1 MAPDKAD
8 ALLRQFNETLQQW
21 IVWLDDYSLAALLR
35 KPRPGAWSL
44 GQMYMHLLV
53 STEHFINQTK
63 LAAATDDNREEL
75 MHEHARWMF
84 DRNSFPPGIL
94 EGPDNDGNTPQ
105 PVTKEAIA
113 VRLLRIK
120 DDINSE
126 TVAAALTVSGG
137 KTRHP
142 GLLYF
147 SAPEWLQFAEM
158 HLRHHF
164 HQRQRIEEQLKGATG
179 PEKNPDFRVTG

>member
-1 MAPDKAD
+1 MTPDQAD
-8 ALLRQFNETLQQW
+8 VLRRQFNETLQQW

-53 STEHFINQTK
+53 STEHFIKQAR
-63 LAAATDDNREEL
+63 LAAATDDNREEP
-75 MHEHARWMF
+75 MHDHARRML
-84 DRNSFPPGIL
+84 DRNSFPLGIL
-94 EGPDNDGNTPQ
+94 EGPDNDSNTPQ

-113 VRLLRIK
+113 VRLVRIK

-126 TVAAALTVSGG
+126 TVAAALTGSGG

-164 HQRQRIEEQLKGATG
+164 HQRLRIEEQLAAQTSS
-179 PEKNPDFRVTG
+179 EKKS